1 MVYAKNIDTRREPA
15 SLTKVMTCL
24 LALAHGNLTD
34 SITVSQEALDDLDPA
49 GSSSGLMAGEVFTLE
64 QLLYCLMI
72 ESANDA
78 APVIAEYVAGSEPAF
93 VEMMNQKAAELG
105 CTGTHFA
112 NTHGLHD
119 EEHYTTARDLA
130 KIMMAALEYEKFQEI
145 YSADRYTL
153 AATNLQEERIL
164 VTTNYLI
171 DASITSDYYDERVIG
186 GKTGFT
192 TPAGRCVMCGRVRES
207 AVPVCCPGGQQYR
220 GGRVYVFRQLCV
232 GVRGPGFWL

>member
-1 MVYAKNIDTRREPA
+1 
-15 SLTKVMTCL
+15 
-24 LALAHGNLTD
+24 
-34 SITVSQEALDDLDPA
+34 
-49 GSSSGLMAGEVFTLE
+49 
-64 QLLYCLMI
+64 
-72 ESANDA
+72 
-78 APVIAEYVAGSEPAF
+78 
-93 VEMMNQKAAELG
+93 MMNQKAAELG

-192 TPAGRCVMCGRVRES
+192 TPAGRCVCVWRVRES
-207 AVPVCCPGGQQYR
+207 VYLCVVLGASSTGAD
-220 GGRVYVFRQLCV
+220 RVYVFRQLCV